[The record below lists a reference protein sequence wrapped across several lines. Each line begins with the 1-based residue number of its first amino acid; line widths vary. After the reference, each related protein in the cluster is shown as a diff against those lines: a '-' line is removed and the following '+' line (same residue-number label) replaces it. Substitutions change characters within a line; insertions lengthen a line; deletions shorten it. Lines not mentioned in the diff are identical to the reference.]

1 MKKIFL
7 MVLFSISVNAQVT
20 QEWAVRYNRIGN
32 SDDRANSIAADSLG
46 NIFIA
51 GFSQNNIGVYAGTV
65 IKYNPAGIQQW
76 VQHYNSPGGESDY
89 LFDLAL
95 DNMGNVYVTGYVYSG
110 ITTKADCITLKYN
123 SNGVLQWS
131 AKFNGPNLD
140 DIGRSIAVDDNG
152 NVYITGKSDTLAL
165 DESSLI
171 TIKYNSAGIQQWVVR
186 YPGISGTGNSAGSIA
201 LDNAANVYI
210 TGSNA
215 VNPGN
220 LDLVTIK
227 YNTNGVQQWAERYNG
242 TGNSFDIPKCMVLD
256 SSGNV
261 FITGESSGIMS
272 SDCLTIKYNSA
283 GAQQWVARFNGTA
296 NNNDG
301 GMSIA
306 LDNAGNI
313 FVAGSSIVSG
323 PEDILIIKYSPS
335 GSQLW
340 VNTFGGSGNGYDQG
354 NSIAID
360 NSGSAY
366 LTGYVRSV
374 TELND
379 VMTLKYNSGGILQ
392 WAKNYNGGFDGND
405 YGNAIVLDPSN
416 NVIITGYSAAT
427 NTTFDIVTIKH
438 SQLVGVTTIK
448 SEIPEA
454 FSLSQNYPNPFNPV
468 TTINFSIPMNQNVKL
483 SLYDILGNKVSTF
496 VNENLNAGSYNT
508 EIDASGFSSGVY
520 FCVLES
526 GVYKEVIKMVLTK

>member
-1 MKKIFL
+1 
-7 MVLFSISVNAQVT
+7 
-20 QEWAVRYNRIGN
+20 
-32 SDDRANSIAADSLG
+32 
-46 NIFIA
+46 
-51 GFSQNNIGVYAGTV
+51 
-65 IKYNPAGIQQW
+65 
-76 VQHYNSPGGESDY
+76 
-89 LFDLAL
+89 
-95 DNMGNVYVTGYVYSG
+95 
-110 ITTKADCITLKYN
+110 
-123 SNGVLQWS
+123 
-131 AKFNGPNLD
+131 
-140 DIGRSIAVDDNG
+140 
-152 NVYITGKSDTLAL
+152 
-165 DESSLI
+165 
-171 TIKYNSAGIQQWVVR
+171 
-186 YPGISGTGNSAGSIA
+186 
-201 LDNAANVYI
+201 
-210 TGSNA
+210 
-215 VNPGN
+215 
-220 LDLVTIK
+220 
-227 YNTNGVQQWAERYNG
+227 
-242 TGNSFDIPKCMVLD
+242 
-256 SSGNV
+256 
-261 FITGESSGIMS
+261 
-272 SDCLTIKYNSA
+272 
-283 GAQQWVARFNGTA
+283 
-296 NNNDG
+296 
-301 GMSIA
+301 MSIA